1 VPDLWAEIDLDALK
15 HNYRQVVA
23 KLTPGCI
30 LMAVVKADA
39 YGLGAVEV
47 AKVFQEEG
55 CEAFAVTTASEALI
69 LREEQIQGR
78 ILILGPTGKE
88 DWPSLIQAGIELTVS
103 QLWSIPA
110 LDQIAGEIGTK
121 AKVHLKLETG
131 LGRTG
136 FMEKALPELAEALLK
151 AQNIQVVGAYTHLAR
166 GAQRDHSYSR
176 LQHDRFIR
184 YIAELE
190 RAGVAV
196 PLKHIC
202 NSAGFL
208 DFPEYH
214 YDMVRIGTLLN
225 GHFPAPAF
233 EGKLELRDPWQV
245 KARIVHVQRVPKGTY
260 VGYQSLYKTKKETTL
275 AVIPVGYTDGFG
287 LTPKLVPQGFI
298 DLIKIIIKNI
308 AGFFG
313 IQLGRDVILLR
324 NKPVTVAGKI
334 GMQLTVLDVGDLECA
349 CGDEVTVPL
358 RRGIANPRILR
369 VYKKEGQ
376 VVRKR
381 ILKEGFFTFATEYSN
396 SELY

>member
-1 VPDLWAEIDLDALK
+1 MPDLWAEVDLDALR
-15 HNYRQVVA
+15 HNYRQVVS

-69 LREEQIQGR
+69 LSEEQLQGR
-78 ILILGPTGKE
+78 ILILGPTGQE
-88 DWPSLIQAGIELTVS
+88 DWPQIIQAGIELTVS
-103 QLWSIPA
+103 QLWSISA
-110 LDQIAGEIGTK
+110 LDQIAKELGIK
-121 AKVHLKLETG
+121 AKIHLKLETG
-131 LGRTG
+131 MGRTG
-136 FMEKALPELAEALLK
+136 FMEGALPDLAEALLK
-151 AQNIQVVGAYTHLAR
+151 AENIQLVGAYTHLAR

-176 LQHDRFIR
+176 LQHDRFMR

-190 RAGVAV
+190 QLGVAI

-202 NSAGFL
+202 SSAGFL

-233 EGKLELRDPWQV
+233 EGKLELLDPWQV
-245 KARIVHVQRVPKGTY
+245 KARIVHIQRVPKGTF

-298 DLIKIIIKNI
+298 DLIKIIIKKI
-308 AGFFG
+308 AAFFG
-313 IQLGRDVILLR
+313 IQLGRDRILLH
-324 NKPVTVAGKI
+324 NKTVKVAGKI
-334 GMQLTVLDVGDLECA
+334 GMQMTVLDVGDLECA
-349 CGDEVTVPL
+349 CGDEVVVPL
-358 RRGIANPRILR
+358 RRGLANPRILR
-369 VYKKEGQ
+369 LYKKEGQ
-376 VVRKR
+376 VLRKR
-381 ILKEGFFTFATEYSN
+381 IIKEGFLTLSTEYSN
-396 SELY
+396 LEG

>member
-1 VPDLWAEIDLDALK
+1 MPDLWAEIDLDALK
-15 HNYRQVVA
+15 HNYRQVIS
-23 KLTPGCI
+23 KLTPGCT

-47 AKVFQEEG
+47 AKALQEEG

-69 LREEQIQGR
+69 LHEEQIRSR
-78 ILILGPTGKE
+78 ILVLGPTGQE
-88 DWPSLIQAGIELTVS
+88 DWPQIIRAGIELTVS
-103 QLWSIPA
+103 QLWMIPA
-110 LDQIAGEIGTK
+110 LDQTAKEIGTE
-121 AKVHLKLETG
+121 AKVHLKFETG

-136 FMEKALPELAEALLK
+136 FTEKALPELVEALLR
-151 AQNIQVVGAYTHLAR
+151 AENVQVVGAYTHLAR
-166 GAQRDHSYSR
+166 GAQRDHSYTR

-190 RAGVAV
+190 RLGIVV
-196 PLKHIC
+196 PVKHIC

-214 YDMVRIGTLLN
+214 YDMVRIGTLLT
-225 GHFPAPAF
+225 GHFPSPAF
-233 EGKLELRDPWQV
+233 AGKLDLRDPWLV
-245 KARIVHVQRVPKGTY
+245 KARIVHTQRVPKGTY
-260 VGYQSLYKTKKETTL
+260 VGYQSIYKTKKETTL

-308 AGFFG
+308 AGLFG
-313 IQLGRDVILLR
+313 IQLGRDTILLH
-324 NKPVTVAGKI
+324 NKAVRVAGKI

-349 CGDEVTVPL
+349 CGDEVIVPL
-358 RRGIANPRILR
+358 RRGLANPRILR
-369 VYKKEGQ
+369 FYKKDGQ

-381 ILKEGFFTFATEYSN
+381 IIKEGFLISTTEYSK
-396 SELY
+396 SEI